1 MLLAAAA
8 VAGGAAVQ
16 SATGFG
22 FALLASPAL
31 FAALEP
37 YEAVSA
43 LLALGLALN
52 LLVLADRGG
61 GRVPWPTLTPLL
73 LAAIPGLLLGVLA
86 LELLP
91 KPALQLGVGVGV
103 VSAVAVQLTAARRN
117 PTDAAQ
123 AGSVGLRST
132 TDSAHPGTAALA
144 GLASGALTTSI
155 SISGPPI
162 VLWLEGRRTA
172 PAEFRASLAACFLAL
187 NLAGW
192 VAVLLAGGAGQTA
205 GPSVLLPLLGL
216 VLAGHVAGALAF
228 RRLDSR
234 SFRRAVLALIVA
246 AGLASAVAGAVAL

>member
-1 MLLAAAA
+1 ML
-8 VAGGAAVQ
+8 VAGAATLAGAAVQ

-31 FAALEP
+31 FAVLDP

-43 LLALGLALN
+43 LLALGLVLN

-61 GRVPWPTLTPLL
+61 GEVPWRTLVPLL
-73 LAAIPGLLLGVLA
+73 LAAVPGLGLGVLA

-91 KPALQLGVGVGV
+91 KPALQLGVGL
-103 VSAVAVQLTAARRN
+103 AVMAAALVQLRTARPRR
-117 PTDAAQ
+117 PEATVPEP
-123 AGSVGLRST
+123 AGAG
-132 TDSAHPGTAALA
+132 LA

-162 VLWLEGRRTA
+162 VLWLERRQT
-172 PAEFRASLAACFLAL
+172 PPQEFRAALAACFLAL

-192 VAVLLAGGAGQTA
+192 VAVLVAGGTGQVA
-205 GPSVLLPLLGL
+205 EPSVLLPLLGL
-216 VLAGHVAGALAF
+216 VLAGHIAGAVAF

-234 SFRRAVLALIVA
+234 SFRLTVLVLVLA
-246 AGLASAVAGAVAL
+246 AGVASAVAGLVAL

>member
-1 MLLAAAA
+1 ML
-8 VAGGAAVQ
+8 VAGAATLAGAAVQ

-31 FAALEP
+31 FAVLDP

-43 LLALGLALN
+43 LLALGLVLN

-61 GRVPWPTLTPLL
+61 GEVPWRTLVPLL
-73 LAAIPGLLLGVLA
+73 LAAVPGLGLGVLA

-91 KPALQLGVGVGV
+91 KPALQLGVGL
-103 VSAVAVQLTAARRN
+103 AVMAAALVQLRTARPRR
-117 PTDAAQ
+117 PEATVPEP
-123 AGSVGLRST
+123 AGAG
-132 TDSAHPGTAALA
+132 LA

-162 VLWLEGRRTA
+162 VLWLEARHTPPAQFRT
-172 PAEFRASLAACFLAL
+172 SLAASFLAL

-192 VAVLLAGGAGQTA
+192 GVVLLAGGTA
-205 GPSVLLPLLGL
+205 RMVELSLLLPLMTL
-216 VLAGHVAGALAF
+216 VVGGHVAGALAF

-234 SFRRAVLALIVA
+234 SFRLAALALVVA
-246 AGLASAVAGAVAL
+246 AGAASAVAGAAGL

>member
-8 VAGGAAVQ
+8 TLAGAAVQ

-31 FAALEP
+31 FAVLDP

-61 GRVPWPTLTPLL
+61 RVRWRPLTPLL
-73 LAAIPGLLLGVLA
+73 LAAIPGLGLGVLV

-91 KPALQLGVGVGV
+91 KAALQLGVGLGV
-103 VSAVAVQLTAARRN
+103 VAAALVQLRTSRPPAADAARPAR
-117 PTDAAQ
+117 PAAREPGRPPA
-123 AGSVGLRST
+123 AGAG
-132 TDSAHPGTAALA
+132 LA

-162 VLWLEGRRTA
+162 VLWLERRGT
-172 PAEFRASLAACFLAL
+172 PPGEFRASLAASFLAL

-192 VAVLLAGGAGQTA
+192 VVVLVAGGAGQTA
-205 GPSVLLPLLGL
+205 EPSVLLPLLGL
-216 VLAGHVAGALAF
+216 VVAGHLAGAVAF

-234 SFRRAVLALIVA
+234 SFRLAVVALVLA
-246 AGLASAVAGAVAL
+246 AGAASAVAGAVAL

>member
-8 VAGGAAVQ
+8 TLAGAAVQ

-31 FAALEP
+31 FAVLDP

-61 GRVPWPTLTPLL
+61 GRVRWRPLAPLL
-73 LAAIPGLLLGVLA
+73 LAAIPGLGLGVLV

-91 KPALQLGVGVGV
+91 KAALQLGVGLGV
-103 VSAVAVQLTAARRN
+103 VAAALVQLRTSRGLAADVPWPARPPARE
-117 PTDAAQ
+117 PGRPRAAG
-123 AGSVGLRST
+123 AG
-132 TDSAHPGTAALA
+132 LA

-162 VLWLEGRRTA
+162 VLWLERRGT
-172 PAEFRASLAACFLAL
+172 PPGEFRASLAASFLAL

-192 VAVLLAGGAGQTA
+192 VVVLVAGGAGQTA
-205 GPSVLLPLLGL
+205 EPSVLLPLLGL
-216 VLAGHVAGALAF
+216 VVAGHLAGAVAF

-234 SFRRAVLALIVA
+234 SFWLAVLALVLA
-246 AGLASAVAGAVAL
+246 AGAASAVAGAVAL